1 MCGGSTKHRQN
12 IFLVNTFA
20 TPQKREHVQQKSDDD
35 DDDDDAV
42 THATNTTSLKQHGML
57 RTRVVSFSVGFASAS
72 AIGLYKL
79 NRDIEKSTQIVLN
92 HVKDAEK
99 RLKGVEGEIAKMKSE
114 AAAAATT

>member
-12 IFLVNTFA
+12 IFVNTFA
-20 TPQKREHVQQKSDDD
+20 TPQKREHAQQKSDDD

-42 THATNTTSLKQHGML
+42 THATNTTSLKQHGMF

-99 RLKGVEGEIAKMKSE
+99 RLKGVEEEIAKMKS
-114 AAAAATT
+114 AAAATTTT

>member
-12 IFLVNTFA
+12 IFVNTFA

-42 THATNTTSLKQHGML
+42 THATNTTSLKQHGMF

-99 RLKGVEGEIAKMKSE
+99 RLKGVEGEVAKMKS
-114 AAAAATT
+114 AAVATTTT

>member
-12 IFLVNTFA
+12 IFVNTFA

-35 DDDDDAV
+35 DDAV
-42 THATNTTSLKQHGML
+42 THATNTTSLKQHGMF

-99 RLKGVEGEIAKMKSE
+99 RLKGVEEEIAKMKS
-114 AAAAATT
+114 ATAATTTT

>member
-12 IFLVNTFA
+12 IFVNTFA
-20 TPQKREHVQQKSDDD
+20 TPQKREHAQQKS

-42 THATNTTSLKQHGML
+42 THATNTTSLKQHGMF

-99 RLKGVEGEIAKMKSE
+99 RLKGVEEEIAKMKS
-114 AAAAATT
+114 AAAAATTT

>member
-1 MCGGSTKHRQN
+1 VCGGSTKHRQN
-12 IFLVNTFA
+12 IFVNTFA

-35 DDDDDAV
+35 DDAV
-42 THATNTTSLKQHGML
+42 THATNTTSLKQHGMF

-99 RLKGVEGEIAKMKSE
+99 RLKGVEEEIAKMKS
-114 AAAAATT
+114 AAAATTTT

>member
-12 IFLVNTFA
+12 IFVNTFA

-35 DDDDDAV
+35 DDDAV
-42 THATNTTSLKQHGML
+42 THATNTTSLKQHGMF

-99 RLKGVEGEIAKMKSE
+99 RLKGVEGEVAKMKS
-114 AAAAATT
+114 AAVATTTT

>member
-12 IFLVNTFA
+12 IFVNTFA
-20 TPQKREHVQQKSDDD
+20 TPQKREHAQQKSDDDD

-42 THATNTTSLKQHGML
+42 THATNTTSLKQHGMF

-99 RLKGVEGEIAKMKSE
+99 RLKGVEEEIAKMKS
-114 AAAAATT
+114 AATT

>member
-12 IFLVNTFA
+12 IFVNTFA
-20 TPQKREHVQQKSDDD
+20 TPQKREHAQQKS

-42 THATNTTSLKQHGML
+42 THATNTTSLKQHGMF

-99 RLKGVEGEIAKMKSE
+99 RLKGVEKEIAKMKS
-114 AAAAATT
+114 AAAATTTT

>member
-12 IFLVNTFA
+12 IFVNTFA

-35 DDDDDAV
+35 DAV
-42 THATNTTSLKQHGML
+42 TRATNTTSLKQHGMF

-99 RLKGVEGEIAKMKSE
+99 RLKGVEEEIAKMKS
-114 AAAAATT
+114 AAATTTTT

>member
-12 IFLVNTFA
+12 IFVNTFA
-20 TPQKREHVQQKSDDD
+20 TPQKREHVQQKS

-99 RLKGVEGEIAKMKSE
+99 RLKGVEEEIAKMKS
-114 AAAAATT
+114 AAAATTTT

>member
-12 IFLVNTFA
+12 IFVNTFA

-35 DDDDDAV
+35 DDAV
-42 THATNTTSLKQHGML
+42 THATNTTSLKQHGMF
-57 RTRVVSFSVGFASAS
+57 RTRVVSFSVGFATAS

-99 RLKGVEGEIAKMKSE
+99 RLKGVEEEIAKMKS
-114 AAAAATT
+114 AAAATTT

>member
-12 IFLVNTFA
+12 IFVNTFA
-20 TPQKREHVQQKSDDD
+20 TPQKREHAQQKSDDD

-42 THATNTTSLKQHGML
+42 THATNTTSLKQHGMF

-99 RLKGVEGEIAKMKSE
+99 RLKGVEEEIAKMKS
-114 AAAAATT
+114 AAAAATTT

>member
-1 MCGGSTKHRQN
+1 M
-12 IFLVNTFA
+12 F
-20 TPQKREHVQQKSDDD
+20 
-35 DDDDDAV
+35 
-42 THATNTTSLKQHGML
+42 

-99 RLKGVEGEIAKMKSE
+99 RLKGVEEEIAKMKS
-114 AAAAATT
+114 AAAAATTT